1 MEDRQ
6 QRGEWHTQRRPARG
20 EGLVIILLLGTFLG
34 IGILFWTSRTRAA
47 YEARQERAAEPPAQE
62 VVDFHAALP

>member
-6 QRGEWHTQRRPARG
+6 QRGEWHTQRRPAR
-20 EGLVIILLLGTFLG
+20 EGLVIILLLGAFLG
-34 IGILFWTSRTRAA
+34 IGILFGTSRMRAA